1 VSRASDRPKGSDE
14 IDDLDDWLSDRPT
27 SKLPP
32 QPSQTTSGDA
42 PELEFGADSIDG
54 LLDDSQSGFRSSDQ
68 SKDAVKTPP
77 ATPSPAPRDY
87 GDPRSVI
94 GEVIAGR
101 YRIVDLIA
109 RGGIGAVYLGEHLLL
124 RAPVAIKL
132 LGPEAKN
139 LPELVERFR
148 REALVGAHVRHPNIA
163 AATDFGRQ
171 ADGSYYLVLEFVE
184 GTTLGRELEDGA
196 IELGRAVRIAS
207 QIAEALSALHD
218 RGVVH
223 RDLKPNNVMLA
234 RRGSK
239 AKDRDLVKL
248 IDFGLAKLD
257 RSLLGDRASVDDFDF
272 DNRLTSAGVVFGT
285 LAYLAPEAAL
295 GMQAVDARS
304 DLYALGLVLYRMLA
318 GRHPFTWQAEGEL
331 FRKQMQ
337 EPPPRFAE
345 SAPGVVIPEPLEIVV
360 HRLLEK
366 EPERRPQS
374 AAEVLG
380 DLAPF
385 LEAEPPSAPALD
397 VRPPSVPPP
406 APAPAVSHAPRNW
419 PWLAVA
425 AAAAGLGVAVLLFRP
440 TKPVP
445 QPRPP
450 APSAPARPSARAAPS
465 TPPTVAELPPP
476 PPLTDAEKK
485 ALEARFVTLVNSGR
499 SSKAYES
506 FTELASRDRDFLA
519 TKTGKGAAIM
529 LANALCRTEDP
540 GTDQAFRLLAHETGP
555 AGIDVLLQ
563 IALYQGGSPAYPKA
577 TAILA
582 DPSVGAQGPPAVK
595 VTLELYRAGCSAS
608 AELYQQAAEQGDVR
622 TVRMFLAHRDRCPE
636 SEVRDKAFYRLQKHV
651 EGAKG
656 GRGKADR

>member
-1 VSRASDRPKGSDE
+1 MSRAPDRPNGSDE

-32 QPSQTTSGDA
+32 QPGQDASGDA

-54 LLDDSQSGFRSSDQ
+54 LLEGSQSGFRSSDQ
-68 SKDAVKTPP
+68 SKDAAKTPSE
-77 ATPSPAPRDY
+77 PSPPPRDY
-87 GDPRSVI
+87 SDPRSII
-94 GEVIAGR
+94 GETIAGR

-171 ADGSYYLVLEFVE
+171 ADGSYYLVLEYVE
-184 GTTLGRELEDGA
+184 GKTLAEELENGA
-196 IELGRAVRIAS
+196 MQLGRAVRIAS
-207 QIAEALSALHD
+207 QVAEALSALHD

-234 RRGSK
+234 RRGAM

-257 RSLLGDRASVDDFDF
+257 RSILGDRTSVDDFDF

-318 GRHPFTWQAEGEL
+318 GRHPFTWQGEGEL

-345 SAPGVVIPEPLEIVV
+345 SAPGVVIPEPLEIIV

-366 EPERRPQS
+366 EPDRRPQS
-374 AAEVLG
+374 AAEVLS

-385 LEAEPPSAPALD
+385 LDAEPPSAPALE
-397 VRPPSVPPP
+397 VRAPSEPPP
-406 APAPAVSHAPRNW
+406 APEPPRAPHNW
-419 PWLAVA
+419 PWLVLA
-425 AAAAGLGVAVLLFRP
+425 AAAAGLGLAVLLLRP
-440 TKPVP
+440 TKPIP
-445 QPRPP
+445 QPQPQP
-450 APSAPARPSARAAPS
+450 QAHSAPALPSARAAPS
-465 TPPTVAELPPP
+465 TSVAVTAPPPP
-476 PPLTDAEKK
+476 PPLSDAEKK

-499 SSKAYES
+499 SNKAYES
-506 FTELASRDRDFLA
+506 FAELARQDRDFFA
-519 TKTGKGAAIM
+519 TKAGKNAAIT

-540 GTDQAFRLLAHETGP
+540 GADQAFRLLAHETGP

-563 IALYQGGSPAYPKA
+563 IALYQGGSPAFPKA
-577 TAILA
+577 TATLA
-582 DPSVGAQGPPAVK
+582 DSTVGAEGPTEIK
-595 VTLELYRAGCSAS
+595 VTLELYRAGCNAS
-608 AELYQQAAEQGDVR
+608 AEQYEQAAEQGDVR
-622 TVRMFLAHRDRCPE
+622 TVRMFLAHRDRCPPNE
-636 SEVRDKAFYRLQKHV
+636 ARDKAFYRLQKHV
-651 EGAKG
+651 EGTKG
-656 GRGKADR
+656 GRGKTPE